1 MLKSFKVRNFLCIAL
16 AVVILC
22 SSIFS
27 VALAAGSAES
37 IIGKVLGIVLKIF
50 MYIGIVLLVWS
61 IGMLILS
68 FKNEDADSKTRA
80 IMLLIV
86 SIVLIALKP
95 LVDGVLTTV
104 NAGVTIS

>member
-1 MLKSFKVRNFLCIAL
+1 MLKSFKAKNLLCIAL
-16 AVVILC
+16 AVIMLC

-37 IIGKVLGIVLKIF
+37 IIGKVLGIVMDIF

-61 IGMLILS
+61 IGMLILA

-86 SIVLIALKP
+86 SIALIGLKP
-95 LVDGVLTTV
+95 LVNGVLTVVAV
-104 NAGVTIS
+104 NISIS

>member
-1 MLKSFKVRNFLCIAL
+1 MLKSFKARNLLCIAL
-16 AVVILC
+16 AVIMLC

-50 MYIGIVLLVWS
+50 LYIGVVLLVWS
-61 IGMLILS
+61 IGMLILA

-86 SIVLIALKP
+86 SIVLIGLKP
-95 LVDGVLTTV
+95 LVTGVLTTV
-104 NAGVTIS
+104 AVNISIT

>member
-1 MLKSFKVRNFLCIAL
+1 MLKSFKAKNLLCIAL
-16 AVVILC
+16 AVIMLC

-37 IIGKVLGIVLKIF
+37 IIGKVLGIVLQIF
-50 MYIGIVLLVWS
+50 LYIGVVLLVWS
-61 IGMLILS
+61 IGMLILA

-86 SIVLIALKP
+86 SIVLIGLKP
-95 LVDGVLTTV
+95 LVTGVLSTV
-104 NAGVTIS
+104 AVNITIT

>member
-1 MLKSFKVRNFLCIAL
+1 MLKSFKARNFLCIAL
-16 AVVILC
+16 AVIMLC

-50 MYIGIVLLVWS
+50 LYIGVVLLVWS
-61 IGMLILS
+61 IGMLILA

-86 SIVLIALKP
+86 SIVLIGLKP
-95 LVDGVLTTV
+95 LVTGVLNTV
-104 NAGVTIS
+104 AVNISIT

>member
-1 MLKSFKVRNFLCIAL
+1 MLKSFKARNLLFIAMAIL
-16 AVVILC
+16 TLC
-22 SSIFS
+22 SSVFS
-27 VALAAGSAES
+27 VAFAAGEATA
-37 IIGKVLGIVLKIF
+37 IIGSVLGIVMDIF

-95 LVDGVLTTV
+95 LVDGVLTV
-104 NAGVTIS
+104 VGAGVTIS